1 MYFAVSLVPMN
12 SVTQQPKRPSKL
24 ALLLRVLFRHPSE
37 FRDRVLTFGEF
48 QLDRRQPRATSVPVD
63 FNAFMQ
69 QLKSHL
75 QTNISAYLQESSLGE
90 IEQQVSSGEQQI
102 LSNPAFETYHNAE
115 FALARLCY
123 ALCRAQRPQIVIET
137 GVGYGVTSA
146 FLLQALAANGSG
158 GLWSIDLPPL
168 GEGADIQSGCLVP
181 KPLRARWH
189 LLRGRTR
196 RVLPQLLSEL
206 PQVDLFLHDSLHTY
220 RNMLWEFQSAWTKLK
235 PGGVLISDDVAMNKA
250 FEDFAAQTQPA
261 FAAVTGEPGRF
272 RNFGVMVKSK

>member
-1 MYFAVSLVPMN
+1 MSAD
-12 SVTQQPKRPSKL
+12 QPKHHSKL
-24 ALLLRVLFRHPSE
+24 ALLLRVLRKNPSE
-37 FRDRVLTFGEF
+37 FRDRVLTIAEF
-48 QLDRRQPRATSVPVD
+48 QLERGRPRATSLPVTL
-63 FNAFMQ
+63 NALIQ
-69 QLKSHL
+69 QLESHL
-75 QTNISAYLQESSLGE
+75 DANISSYLDEEPLQT
-90 IEQQVSSGEQQI
+90 IETQVSTGQQQV
-102 LSNPAFETYHNAE
+102 LAKPAFETWHNAE

-123 ALCRAQRPQIVIET
+123 AVCRAQRPQIVVET

-146 FLLQALAANGSG
+146 FLLQALAANDNG

-181 KPLRARWH
+181 QPLRARWH